1 MVNALTEV
9 IMPDEATETLDEEQ
23 RHILSQFT
31 KMICKVTEIQS
42 MMKNGEFIVAYEKLG
57 GVYKNLL
64 ATGGLLQRRFGYE
77 ADGRSVSK

>member
-1 MVNALTEV
+1 
-9 IMPDEATETLDEEQ
+9 MPEEKTLSDDQ
-23 RHILSQFT
+23 KYILAQFE

-64 ATGGLLQRRFGYE
+64 ATGGALQHMFSPPKE
-77 ADGRSVSK
+77 PVSK